1 MKQDNYVLIGFM
13 GSGKTSVGVRLSYL
27 LKRAFADTDKMIEER
42 EGKSISEIFATEG
55 EAAFRDKETQL
66 LSELTKSFRGKVLSV
81 GGGTPLREENRKLL
95 KQLGTV
101 IYLRIRP
108 ETVYKRLQGDTTRP
122 LLQCDNPLER
132 IATLLEQRKEI
143 YEDAADI
150 VVDVDGLDMEE
161 VISAIIQS

>member
-27 LKRAFADTDKMIEER
+27 LKRTFADTDKMIEDR

-66 LSELTKSFRGKVLSV
+66 LLELRSGFCGNILSV

-108 ETVYKRLQGDTTRP
+108 ETVYKRLQGDTKRP

-132 IATLLEQRKEI
+132 ITKLLEQRKDV

-161 VISAIIQS
+161 VISLIMQS

>member
-27 LKRAFADTDKMIEER
+27 LKRVFADTDKMIEER

-66 LSELTKSFRGKVLSV
+66 LSELTESFHGKVLSV

-108 ETVYKRLQGDTTRP
+108 ETVYQRLQGDTTRP

-132 IATLLEQRKEI
+132 ITTLLEQRKEV